1 MKGDTMKTRLLSL
14 AAVLVLGVAGC
25 QTADRTASTT
35 PAPAPAPAPMTQADS
50 TPSDPPGTVVSR
62 TYDRV
67 TGSNTSGAYRRPVRH
82 RRARA
87 HRRVSHRTY
96 HRATRA
102 RTTPVQTA
110 PAQ

>member
-1 MKGDTMKTRLLSL
+1 MKTRLLSL
-14 AAVLVLGVAGC
+14 ATVLLLGVAGC

-35 PAPAPAPAPMTQADS
+35 PAPAPMTQADS
-50 TPSDPPGTVVSR
+50 IPSDPPGTVVSR

-67 TGSNTSGAYRRPVRH
+67 TGSDTSGAYRRPVRH
-82 RRARA
+82 HRARA
-87 HRRVSHRTY
+87 HRRVHHRTY

-102 RTTPVQTA
+102 RTAPAQTA